1 MDSRK
6 IRSAYEGRSIQAPSA
21 IRRGSLAGS
30 GPAVRG
36 ALDPLPRPELLENNI
51 ASQAAEIEQL
61 AGDNHKLTASHV
73 ALREDLVAARHEAQK
88 LKEHIRSIQNESDIQ
103 IRVLQEKIAKMEA
116 NIWVGE
122 SVKKELQQALIEA
135 QNLVKTRQELI
146 AQIQQA
152 SQELVKTR
160 ADVKCLPELQVELE
174 GLRKEHQRL
183 RVTFQNE
190 KGSNIEQVEQMQAM
204 EKNLIGMAKEVEK
217 LSAEVSSAEKRVP
230 APTATVPYA
239 GGYMNPDPFQGGT
252 VYFDG
257 YGQPIM
263 QMGPG
268 IAEGMIPYG
277 SVANV
282 PAATGGQAAP
292 GVVWGA
298 PYDPS
303 LAQR

>member
-6 IRSAYEGRSIQAPSA
+6 IRSAYEGCSIQAPSA

-30 GPAVRG
+30 GPPAARG
-36 ALDPLPRPELLENNI
+36 ALEPLPRPELLENKI
-51 ASQAAEIEQL
+51 ACQAAELEQL

-73 ALREDLVAARHEAQK
+73 ALREDVVAARHEAQK

-116 NIWVGE
+116 DIWIGE
-122 SVKKELQQALIEA
+122 NVKKELQQALIDA
-135 QNLVKTRQELI
+135 QNLVKARQELMT
-146 AQIQQA
+146 QIQQA

-160 ADVKCLPELQVELE
+160 AEVKCLPELQVELE

-217 LSAEVSSAEKRVP
+217 LCAEVSSAEKRVP
-230 APTATVPYA
+230 VPYA

-252 VYFDG
+252 AYFDG

-268 IAEGMIPYG
+268 VAEGMIPYG
-277 SVANV
+277 SISNV

-292 GVVWGA
+292 CVVWGA

-303 LAQR
+303 LA